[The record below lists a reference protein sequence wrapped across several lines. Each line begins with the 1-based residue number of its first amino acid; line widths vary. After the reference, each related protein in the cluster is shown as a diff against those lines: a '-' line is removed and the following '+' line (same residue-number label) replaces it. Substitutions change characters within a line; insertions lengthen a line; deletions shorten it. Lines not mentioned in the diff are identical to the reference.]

1 MADGQVFDVFLSHSS
16 RDKPAVEALARRLAD
31 EAHLTPWLDKWH
43 LVPGEPWQEALEQ
56 ALDQSRTCAVC
67 IGPSGLSPWERE
79 EMRSALET
87 RVSQAGFRVVPVLLP
102 GSTMPERGTLPRFLR
117 RLTWVDFRV
126 SDGIRNAE
134 AFRHLVAGI
143 RGVAPGRS
151 GRATSPGSM
160 SIDSPYRGLEV
171 FDEAHAPLFFGREAM
186 TQQLVETLR
195 GTRFLAV
202 LGPSG
207 SGKSSLVRAGLL
219 PQLRAGALP
228 FSQHWTY
235 LIFKPGAH
243 PLEELA
249 LSLAP
254 AEPGQDVLART
265 RRLLDHMQSDERALH
280 WQVRLALGGRPQE
293 ARYCILVDQ
302 FEELFTLCQARSERV
317 QFIENLR
324 YAGTIADGRTVIL
337 LTMRLDFMPQAA
349 EYTELAEILSG
360 HQFLVSP
367 MDEGDLRRATE
378 EPARLVGVPFEE
390 GLVDTI
396 LHDVGRE
403 PGMLPLLEHA
413 LLQVWERRTADQEM
427 TLQAYRESGGV
438 QGALAQRA
446 EAVFDEF
453 TPEQQDMTRRLILRL
468 TQPGEGTEDTRRR
481 AAMNELLLRP
491 AEQQAVEA
499 VVGRLANARLF
510 TTSVDAS
517 GVRQVDVAHEALIRG
532 WPRARRWIDD
542 DRTTLRT
549 HRRLTEAAQEW
560 LRMERDES
568 VLYRGER
575 LAQAQEWREHHEDD
589 LNDLEREFLDTSVVR
604 QERDAEEARERQRR
618 ELEQAQALAKEQK
631 QWAKEAEAR
640 RQAEERAR
648 RERALRQQRHELFQ
662 LFGNVPLWAGL
673 LCGLTRMP
681 LTWIFGS
688 FIDPPGAPVEF
699 ADDWLKPFMHG
710 FFGTWLGGIFVVFA
724 LGALPPSTE
733 NMPLRRIMWLIAAGI
748 GWGFIIALVV
758 GWSTHPDRAVGGWA
772 YFMTGACWGVGLA
785 LGTQGGNRLGR
796 TSADPLR
803 IWRYRLWGGGCGA
816 FCLLLLP
823 LVMIGLGLV
832 VENKQNLLQR
842 TWGEVLQQ
850 SISVSAVLICFYW
863 QQQRFPPSHYDE

>member
-1 MADGQVFDVFLSHSS
+1 MTDGQAFDVFLSHRSQ
-16 RDKPAVEALARRLAD
+16 DKPAVEALAHRLEE

-56 ALDQSRTCAVC
+56 ALDASRTCAVF
-67 IGPSGLSPWERE
+67 IGPSGLGPWENE
-79 EMRSALET
+79 EMRSALQT
-87 RVSQAGFRVVPVLLP
+87 RVSQTGFRVVPVLLP
-102 GSTMPERGTLPRFLR
+102 GATMPERGLLPRFLS
-117 RLTWVDFRV
+117 RLTWVDFRNP
-126 SDGIRNAE
+126 DGLHDSE
-134 AFRHLVAGI
+134 AFHRLVAGI
-143 RGVAPGRS
+143 RGVAPGHR
-151 GRATSPGSM
+151 GRTTSPGRM
-160 SIDSPYRGLEV
+160 TMESPYRGLEG
-171 FDEAHAPLFFGREAM
+171 FDEAHASMFFGREAM
-186 TQQLVETLR
+186 TQHLVETLR
-195 GTRFLAV
+195 PKRFLAV

-219 PQLRAGALP
+219 PTLRAGGLP
-228 FSQHWTY
+228 GSQDWVY
-235 LIFKPGAH
+235 LLFTPGVH
-243 PLEELA
+243 PLHELA
-249 LSLAP
+249 LALARP
-254 AEPGQDVLART
+254 EPSVDVLANI
-265 RRLLDHMQSDERALH
+265 RRVLSSLDADERTLH
-280 WQVRLALGGRPQE
+280 LQVRLALASQPNDT
-293 ARYCILVDQ
+293 RYCLVVDQ
-302 FEELFTLCQARSERV
+302 FEEVFTLCHERSERV

-324 YAGTIADGRTVIL
+324 YAATITDGRTVIL

-349 EYTELAEILSG
+349 QYTELADILSS
-360 HQFLVSP
+360 HQFLVGP

-499 VVGRLANARLF
+499 VIGRLANARLF

-542 DRTTLRT
+542 DRTALRT

-568 VLYRGER
+568 VLYRGAR

-631 QWAKEAEAR
+631 QRAKEAEAR

-648 RERALRQQRHELFQ
+648 HERALREQRRELFQ

-699 ADDWLKPFMHG
+699 AEGWLKPFMHG

-724 LGALPPSTE
+724 LGLPPDKE
-733 NMPLRRIMWLIAAGI
+733 DMPLRRIMWLIAAGI

-758 GWSTHPDRAVGGWA
+758 GWSTHPNRAVGGWA
-772 YFMTGACWGVGLA
+772 YFITGTCWGVGLA
-785 LGTQGGNRLGR
+785 LGTKGGNRLGR

-803 IWRYRLWGGGCGA
+803 IWRYRLWGDGCGA

-863 QQQRFPPSHYDE
+863 QQQRFPPSQHDE